1 MRRRPVS
8 FLLVSL
14 ALLVAAGLR
23 VVPAPGGAEG
33 GAAATAPGPLPP
45 ELAEVLA
52 AKARVYRN
60 RTLLFTCT
68 ERVRRSSYREGR
80 ATRDERW
87 DEREYLFTRDETAPL
102 GFRALRTRPGSRG
115 KRTVRSRL
123 AMPEPWFWP
132 QVFSPAIRSTLR
144 FRVGTWHTTPW
155 KLAIPVTWISAG
167 PTIDPGRITAWSGT
181 IEVEY
186 RTGNVVRVIARPN
199 FQEERIQRELAR
211 WLTAFRFLGISTAA
225 PPIGREIE
233 VSWDHEKDGLT
244 YPTRVE
250 LRTFVQVAPNR
261 RWTREVQVV
270 EYTDYRFFGTT
281 VEEHVPPLTWTPGG
295 S

>member
-1 MRRRPVS
+1 MRRTPLPNS
-8 FLLVSL
+8 LFSL
-14 ALLVAAGLR
+14 ALLAALAVVAAP
-23 VVPAPGGAEG
+23 PAGS
-33 GAAATAPGPLPP
+33 ATASGGPGPLPA
-45 ELAEVLA
+45 ELAEILA

-68 ERVRRSSYREGR
+68 ERVRRTTYREGR
-80 ATRDERW
+80 ATENERW
-87 DEREYLFTRDETAPL
+87 DEREYLFTRDESAPL

-115 KRTVRSRL
+115 KRAVRSRL

-132 QVFSPAIRSTLR
+132 QVFSPAVRSTLR

-155 KLAIPVTWISAG
+155 KLAIPISWVSAG
-167 PTIDPGRITAWSGT
+167 PTIDPSRITAWSGT

-250 LRTFVQVAPNR
+250 LRTFVQVTPNR

>member
-1 MRRRPVS
+1 VRRTPLPNS
-8 FLLVSL
+8 LFSL
-14 ALLVAAGLR
+14 ALLAALAVVAAP
-23 VVPAPGGAEG
+23 PAGS
-33 GAAATAPGPLPP
+33 ATASGGPGPLPA
-45 ELAEVLA
+45 ELAEILA

-68 ERVRRSSYREGR
+68 ERVRRTTYREGR
-80 ATRDERW
+80 ATENERW
-87 DEREYLFTRDETAPL
+87 DEREYLFTRDESAPL

-115 KRTVRSRL
+115 KRAVRSRL

-132 QVFSPAIRSTLR
+132 QVFSPAVRSTLR

-155 KLAIPVTWISAG
+155 KLAIPISWVSAG
-167 PTIDPGRITAWSGT
+167 PTIDPSRITAWSGT

-250 LRTFVQVAPNR
+250 LRTFVQVTPNR